1 MIDKRM
7 LVDEAIIKKRVGMD
21 EWGAEL
27 FSEDLYIKPCRFDQ
41 STNHVQSQKS
51 GASKNRTVN
60 YIGVLYI
67 DTDYCNVE
75 IDPSYIDGQLI
86 VDGQAYIISRIIPN
100 RHPLNKRILT
110 YEIEVI

>member
-7 LVDEAIIKKRVGMD
+7 LVDEAIIKKRIGMD

-51 GASKNRTVN
+51 GA
-60 YIGVLYI
+60 LYI
-67 DTDYCNVE
+67 DSDYCNVE
-75 IDPSYIDGQLI
+75 IDKSYIDGQLI
-86 VDGQAYIISRIIPN
+86 VDNQAYIISKIIPN
-100 RHPLNKRILT
+100 RHPMNKRILT